1 MTTTAPRSTA
11 PPPASNGRPAPAQP
25 KTFARSRG
33 RQQAAIA
40 VVLYGTGGI
49 GKSSL
54 AAMAPSPVFI
64 DIERSTTALE
74 VDRIEGIETWADLRQ
89 CLNSQDLFNE
99 WKTLVIDSA
108 TAAEELCRKHVIANV
123 KTDKN
128 ATVTSIEGYGW
139 GKGYVH
145 LFEEWRRLLGD
156 LDNHRRAGR
165 NVVLVCHER
174 IGKVPNPSGDDYIR
188 YEPRLYHGNQ
198 ASVLHPT
205 KEWADEVLFVSYDV
219 AAADGKAKGSGTRT
233 IYTTETATHMA
244 KTRRL
249 SGDPIVFDKGSDLVW
264 QQLTNPSTTTDDLPP
279 M

>member
-1 MTTTAPRSTA
+1 MTTMTRTPPPR
-11 PPPASNGRPAPAQP
+11 PASNGAVTPAQP
-25 KTFARSRG
+25 KTFSRSRG
-33 RQQAAIA
+33 RLQSAIA

-54 AAMAPSPVFI
+54 AAMAPTPLFI
-64 DIERSTTALE
+64 DIERSTSALD
-74 VDRIEGIETWADLRQ
+74 VDRVDGVETWADLRAF
-89 CLNSQDLFNE
+89 LNGNNFDGVRSV
-99 WKTLVIDSA
+99 VIDSA

-123 KTDKN
+123 KTDKG

-165 NVVLVCHER
+165 NVVLICHER
-174 IGKVPNPSGDDYIR
+174 IGKMPNPAGEDYIR

-198 ASVLHPT
+198 ASILHPT

-219 AAADGKAKGSGTRT
+219 AASDGKAKGSGTRT
-233 IYTTETATHMA
+233 IYSVETATHIA

-249 SGDPIVFDKGSDLVW
+249 TGEPIVFAKGGADVW
-264 QQLTNPSTTTDDLPP
+264 NMLMAMPVPDDDIPA
-279 M
+279 

>member
-1 MTTTAPRSTA
+1 MTRT
-11 PPPASNGRPAPAQP
+11 PPPRPPGNGSPAPAPQ
-25 KTFARSRG
+25 KTFSRSRG
-33 RQQAAIA
+33 RLQSAIA

-54 AAMAPSPVFI
+54 AAMAPAPLFI
-64 DIERSTTALE
+64 DIERSTSALD
-74 VDRIEGIETWADLRQ
+74 VDRVDGVETWADLRAF
-89 CLNSQDLFNE
+89 LNGNNFDGVRSV
-99 WKTLVIDSA
+99 VIDSA

-123 KTDKN
+123 KTDKG
-128 ATVTSIEGYGW
+128 ASVTSIEGYGW

-165 NVVLVCHER
+165 NVVLICHER
-174 IGKVPNPSGDDYIR
+174 IGKVPNPNGEDYIR

-198 ASVLHPT
+198 ASILHPT

-219 AAADGKAKGSGTRT
+219 AASDGKAKGSGTRT
-233 IYTTETATHMA
+233 IYSVETATHMA

-249 SGDPIVFDKGSDLVW
+249 SGEPLVFAKGSSDVW
-264 QQLTNPSTTTDDLPP
+264 NLLMAVPDDDIPA
-279 M
+279 